1 MIYFDQ
7 FNDEKLLPHPL
18 LGMQLYQLSK
28 IQSSLNLTEEA
39 TKNLTQALD
48 YLQPLLSIRSEKDS
62 KAIDEYT
69 INEMK
74 ENLYSLQYNK

>member
-1 MIYFDQ
+1 
-7 FNDEKLLPHPL
+7 
-18 LGMQLYQLSK
+18 MQLYQLSK
-28 IQSSLNLTEEA
+28 IQSNLNLAEEA
-39 TKNLTQALD
+39 TKNWTQALD